1 MNFVQVLVNSLIT
14 SSELAIIAI
23 GLTLTLSLLRF
34 ANFAHVETAVTGAYV
49 TWVLNVQLGV
59 NFGLSMLAAVAVMG
73 VVGVVIDRLVFRV
86 FRNSDDVP
94 PMVASLGLAIA
105 IRYSVQGVFGPR
117 FLRYDFAVAPGMQF
131 LGAFI
136 TRQQLWILGIVVLA
150 IVAFHLLLQYSTI
163 GKAMRATSTNREL
176 AQASGVDTERV
187 IAWVWFI
194 GTGFAALGGAL
205 VAWDT
210 QLVPDL
216 GFNLIIPIFCVVL
229 IGGVGS
235 VYGVLLGALLVGFA
249 LNFGVAVDIAPLV
262 NWIFGPDVVSRL
274 HIPADYKPAIVY
286 AAVIL
291 ILLLRPSG
299 LMRRE
304 ID

>member
-34 ANFAHVETAVTGAYV
+34 ANFAHVETAVTGAYI

-59 NFGLSMLAAVAVMG
+59 SFGLAMLAAVLVMEL
-73 VVGVVIDRLVFRV
+73 VGVLIDRVVFRV

-94 PMVASLGLAIA
+94 PMIASLGLAIA
-105 IRYSVQGVFGPR
+105 IRYSVQSVFSPR
-117 FLRYDFAVAPGMQF
+117 FLRYDFAVAPGMKF

-249 LNFGVAVDIAPLV
+249 LNFGVAIDLAPLV
-262 NWIFGPDVVSRL
+262 NWFDPGLVSRL
-274 HIPADYKPAIVY
+274 RIPADYKPAIVY
-286 AAVIL
+286 AAVVL